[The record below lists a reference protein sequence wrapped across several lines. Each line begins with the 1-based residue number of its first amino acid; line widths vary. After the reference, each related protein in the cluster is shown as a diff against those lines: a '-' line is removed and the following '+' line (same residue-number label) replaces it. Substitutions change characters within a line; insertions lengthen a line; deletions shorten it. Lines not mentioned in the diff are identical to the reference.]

1 MRRSLFSIAALGLL
15 LAWYVRQRTRAH
27 GRRLGRDEAVQ
38 RWEDEGGAA
47 DSYGRAEF

>member
-15 LAWYVRQRTRAH
+15 LAWYVRQRMRAQ
-27 GRRLGRDEAVQ
+27 GRRLNRDEGLE

-47 DSYGRAEF
+47 GARGPVT